1 MALPWHAGLYA
12 ANDAHSAL
20 SLFLKWEMGNGR
32 LDPIVLWE
40 MGDLT
45 L

>member
-1 MALPWHAGLYA
+1 MALPSHAGLYA

-20 SLFLKWEMGNGR
+20 SLFLKWEMG
-32 LDPIVLWE
+32 
-40 MGDLT
+40 DLT